1 MCGTPASGKTVLSE
15 LLMDYHRGKETKAFL
30 IKQWSHL
37 QSLGCEDHWDNF
49 TLFLKER

>member
-1 MCGTPASGKTVLSE
+1 MRGTLVSGKTVLSE
-15 LLMDYHRGKETKAFL
+15 LLMDYHREKGTKAFL

-49 TLFLKER
+49 ALFLEER